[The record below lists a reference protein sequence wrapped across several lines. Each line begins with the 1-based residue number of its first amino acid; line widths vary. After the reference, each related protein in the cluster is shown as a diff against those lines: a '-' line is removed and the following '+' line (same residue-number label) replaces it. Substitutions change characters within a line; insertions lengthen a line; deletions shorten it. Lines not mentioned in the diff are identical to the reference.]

1 MISRNPKYQF
11 RIRRKKTKWYKV
23 GLIILILLL
32 IGVGLF
38 FSIMYIWNNFHKKQ
52 DSLKTRGK
60 QIDPITAK
68 VEKKLK
74 EMSIEEKVG
83 QMLMVGFSGKEP
95 DYYIKRM
102 IELRH
107 IGGVILFS
115 ENIDNPQQLLN
126 LNNSLQNLA
135 MSQSPKIPLFIAIDQ
150 EGGEVVRI
158 SEGVTVFPDAY
169 LIGQTEN
176 SNYAYIAA
184 RDTAEELV
192 AMGVNVNLAPVLDI
206 SSDFSIM
213 KKRSFGSN
221 PRLVA
226 DMGAKTIEAYQSHG
240 LMACAKHF
248 PGIGQAT
255 IDPHNQGSTI
265 EISRD
270 RMEENELFP
279 FKEAITSNVYIIMIS
294 HLKYSSLNP
303 DLPAT
308 LSYEVQTNLLR
319 KELGFGGIIITDSM
333 QMGAIVKNYSLAD
346 ACIKAVFA
354 GSDIILVPDEP
365 EKQKEVYEKILDVAK
380 KGELSQSRID
390 DSVRRILNAKMR
402 NNFWEKINMPVEK
415 IDEKVGTDSHKNDL
429 KTIEKALGL

>member
-1 MISRNPKYQF
+1 MVLKNPKYQF

-32 IGVGLF
+32 IGVSVV
-38 FSIMYIWNNFHKKQ
+38 FSIIYIRTNLRKNQRTSAPTKK
-52 DSLKTRGK
+52 
-60 QIDPITAK
+60 IDPIQEK

-83 QMLMVGFSGKEP
+83 QMLMMGFSGKEP

-102 IELRH
+102 IKLRH

-115 ENIDNPQQLLN
+115 ENIDNPRQLVN

-169 LIGQTEN
+169 LIGQTED
-176 SNYAYIAA
+176 STYAYLAA
-184 RDTAEELV
+184 SDTAEELK

-206 SSDFSIM
+206 SSNSSIM
-213 KKRSFGSN
+213 KKRSFGSS

-226 DMGAKTIEAYQSHG
+226 DMGAKTIEGYQSHG
-240 LMACAKHF
+240 IMACAKHF

-255 IDPHNQGSTI
+255 IDPHDQGSTI
-265 EISRD
+265 EISRES
-270 RMEENELFP
+270 MEENELFP
-279 FKEAITSNVYIIMIS
+279 FKEAIANNVGMMMIS
-294 HLKYSSLNP
+294 HLKYSSLNS

-308 LSYEVQTNLLR
+308 LSSEVQANLLR
-319 KELGFGGIIITDSM
+319 KELGYNGIIITDDM
-333 QMGAIVKNYSLAD
+333 QMGAITKNYPLSEDCL
-346 ACIKAVFA
+346 KAILA
-354 GSDIILVPDEP
+354 GSDIVLVPYEP
-365 EKQKEVYEKILDVAK
+365 ERQKEVYEKILDAAR
-380 KGELSQSRID
+380 KGKLSESRIN
-390 DSVRRILNAKMR
+390 DSVGRILEAKMR

-415 IDEKVGTDSHKNDL
+415 IDEKVGTTSHRNDL
-429 KTIEKALGL
+429 KIIEQALGL